1 MTRPAKFGRKG
12 LTCLLYSDI
21 VNLIYSM
28 QASFPEIVKVES
40 IGNSFLNNSI
50 MMVTLDAREYI
61 IGEMLQ

>member
-1 MTRPAKFGRKG
+1 M
-12 LTCLLYSDI
+12 TCLLYSDI

-61 IGEMLQ
+61 IGEMLH